1 MQQAIVLDSLLPLA
15 ENINDGLYLALV
27 GTHRLPPHV
36 ALIHQGLYFAQTVNG
51 PQIGRQAA
59 DVIQVL
65 QNRQIPFLL
74 LELKSPSTSSAPNNF
89 FIELKPLEKGHSCI
103 EPIVDYLKHTVS
115 LQVKKPYLHGLLQ
128 ALIQAELLSATYA
141 LPMPEKAQFTLE
153 PYGKERIDWRI
164 SNLQKRS
171 NP

>member
-1 MQQAIVLDSLLPLA
+1 MQQAIVLDSLLPLP

-36 ALIHQGLYFAQTVNG
+36 ALIHQGLYFAQTVKG

-74 LELKSPSTSSAPNNF
+74 LRLKSSSTSTAPNNF
-89 FIELKPLEKGHSCI
+89 FAGLEPLEMGHSCV
-103 EPIVDYLKHTVS
+103 EPIVDYLKHA
-115 LQVKKPYLHGLLQ
+115 LNLEVKQPYLHGLLQ
-128 ALIQAELLSATYA
+128 ALIDAELLGETFA
-141 LPMPEKAQFTLE
+141 LPMPENAQFTLE

-164 SNLQKRS
+164 SNLQKRA